1 MPIYSIYIKKLRI
14 GCVGLIILAT
24 VFFSTKSESIR
35 TAVFAANNYE
45 IAASN
50 EESRRKK
57 KSNRREKVKR
67 DKKKKKK
74 HRQRQ

>member
-1 MPIYSIYIKKLRI
+1 MPFYSIYIKKQRI

-35 TAVFAANNYE
+35 TAVFTANNYE
-45 IAASN
+45 IATSN
-50 EESRRKK
+50 EESRKKK
-57 KSNRREKVKR
+57 KSNRKEEVKR
-67 DKKKKKK
+67 DKKKKK